1 MSVRD
6 FFLPLVIASVAASA
20 SAGEPGPGPDPA
32 ADSKPKYDDRVVFER
47 ARRSAALAWK
57 LIPYG
62 RGAATRPKAFD
73 DKRLVAQLSGLSDI
87 IKTVDGSLKLKDQP
101 DAILVHRRNVK
112 KRIETFL
119 AEMEAYK
126 KAYAAAA
133 EAERELARLKKSS
146 PRLGRKGDQRANE
159 REYRR
164 WTDSINRARKRAR
177 TLSSE
182 MSRRYVRSVA
192 ACGGIVSTLASI
204 RASVRRIYELVF
216 EKPVEIEF
224 LVALPEEEPGGPA
237 QAAGRSDGAP
247 AKAAGAALEGS
258 ACTAEAFRK
267 AVRRNDRD
275 FLAGLEGRIVLW
287 RVIPVGPAKESG
299 DRLTVRVMAAGSPV
313 TVELPRRTR
322 AAPLGV
328 GASILVAGEVRHG
341 RDEWIVHA
349 VGWGAWSEVAAGG
362 AMNLCEWP
370 EAD

>member
-1 MSVRD
+1 M
-6 FFLPLVIASVAASA
+6 
-20 SAGEPGPGPDPA
+20 
-32 ADSKPKYDDRVVFER
+32 
-47 ARRSAALAWK
+47 
-57 LIPYG
+57 
-62 RGAATRPKAFD
+62 
-73 DKRLVAQLSGLSDI
+73 
-87 IKTVDGSLKLKDQP
+87 KDQP
-101 DAILVHRRNVK
+101 EAILVHRRNVK

-146 PRLGRKGDQRANE
+146 PRPGRKGDQRANE

-164 WTDSINRARKRAR
+164 WTDSIDRARKRAR
-177 TLSSE
+177 TLSPE
-182 MSRRYVRSVA
+182 MSRRYVRAVA

-216 EKPVEIEF
+216 EKPGEIEF

-237 QAAGRSDGAP
+237 RAAGRSDPAR

-287 RVIPVGPAKESG
+287 RVMPVRPARESG

-322 AAPLGV
+322 AASLGV
-328 GASILVAGEVRHG
+328 GSSILVAGEVRHG